1 MFMDGFM
8 LNFLDSLFRKML
20 FGEISKR
27 TVRIFGGVL
36 IFPGFVCLIVLLVQ
50 NALELILT

>member
-36 IFPGFVCLIVLLVQ
+36 IFPGFGDGGVGDDEVGGGEI
-50 NALELILT
+50 I